1 MQLPLLDLQNTSG
14 FLKDVVPRVG
24 LSSCSFSTAKA
35 DMQVQGQRAAA
46 LCVVN
51 INVSAW
57 LVDWVLNSN
66 QQVGL
71 PQFGMLLISL
81 GSQISEKWKS

>member
-1 MQLPLLDLQNTSG
+1 MQLPLLDLQNISG
-14 FLKDVVPRVG
+14 FLKDVKPWMS
-24 LSSCSFSTAKA
+24 LSSYSLCTAEA
-35 DMQVQGQRAAA
+35 DMQAQGQRAAA
-46 LCVVN
+46 PCVAHV
-51 INVSAW
+51 NVSAW

-81 GSQISEKWKS
+81 GSQMSEKWKS